1 MEEMLNSREKQES
14 KLYALIAGIFSFFLV
29 IQAIYTVNVISVE
42 GTPNTSI
49 VAEIVNLIYMLVFTI
64 ALFVAKSKIPFVALT
79 GFSLI
84 YNFANIDFETIR
96 MLGPLTIITNIINY
110 VGMILLLA
118 YCILA
123 CVEKQNKIKPFTMQ
137 GMCLSVLAVF
147 LIHNM
152 LILTSYLLNRLN
164 RITQWTLADNITTF
178 YSLQILTMI
187 LLYGRLFFLCIWLS
201 PYNDKEDVV
210 YEREKQLG
218 FVRMYEHVIYL
229 LFTCGVWELVWLY
242 RTTKTLNEH
251 RGEFDK
257 ERDPLAC
264 LLLSMFIPFYYL
276 YWLYKTCKIMERKA
290 EEQGDS
296 CSLAVLCVVLTFIVG
311 IVPPILVQL
320 RLNDIAKKTYATE
333 SKHNDGTDKEEDK
346 HENTNVV
353 VNAE

>member
-1 MEEMLNSREKQES
+1 
-14 KLYALIAGIFSFFLV
+14 
-29 IQAIYTVNVISVE
+29 
-42 GTPNTSI
+42 
-49 VAEIVNLIYMLVFTI
+49 
-64 ALFVAKSKIPFVALT
+64 
-79 GFSLI
+79 
-84 YNFANIDFETIR
+84 
-96 MLGPLTIITNIINY
+96 
-110 VGMILLLA
+110 
-118 YCILA
+118 
-123 CVEKQNKIKPFTMQ
+123 MQ
-137 GMCLSVLAVF
+137 GMCLSVLTVF

-152 LILTSYLLNRLN
+152 LVLTSYLLNRV
-164 RITQWTLADNITTF
+164 TQWTLADNITTF
-178 YSLQILTMI
+178 FSLQILTMI
-187 LLYGRLFFLCIWLS
+187 LLYGRLFFLCLWLS

-320 RLNDIAKKTYATE
+320 RLNDIAKKTYAAE

>member
-49 VAEIVNLIYMLVFTI
+49 VAEIVNLIYMLVFTV
-64 ALFVAKSKIPFVALT
+64 ALFVANNKIPFVALT
-79 GFSLI
+79 GFSLL
-84 YNFANIDFETIR
+84 YNFSNINFEAIR
-96 MLGPLTIITNIINY
+96 IQSPLTTITNIINY
-110 VGMILLLA
+110 VGMILLLV

-137 GMCLSVLAVF
+137 GMCLSVLAIF
-147 LIHNM
+147 AIYNM
-152 LILTSYLLNRLN
+152 LILTSYLLNRVTYGSLV
-164 RITQWTLADNITTF
+164 DNITTF

-187 LLYGRLFFLCIWLS
+187 LLYGRLFFLCVWLS

-210 YEREKQLG
+210 YDREKQLG

-242 RTTKTLNEH
+242 RTTKTLNEY
-251 RGEFDK
+251 RGEYDK

-333 SKHNDGTDKEEDK
+333 SKQNDGTDKEEDK

>member
-29 IQAIYTVNVISVE
+29 IESLYTVNVISVE

-49 VAEIVNLIYMLVFTI
+49 TAGIIDLIYMMVFTI
-64 ALFVAKSKIPFVALT
+64 ALFVANSKIPFVVLT
-79 GFSLI
+79 GFNLI
-84 YNFANIDFETIR
+84 YNFSNINFETIR
-96 MLGPLTIITNIINY
+96 MLSPLTIITNIINY

-137 GMCLSVLAVF
+137 AMCLSVLAVF

-152 LILTSYLLNRLN
+152 LILTSYLLNRVTYGSLV
-164 RITQWTLADNITTF
+164 DNITTF

-210 YEREKQLG
+210 YDREKQLG

-229 LFTCGVWELVWLY
+229 LFTCGVWELIWLY
-242 RTTKTLNEH
+242 RTTKTLNGY
-251 RGEFDK
+251 RGEYDK

-276 YWLYKTCKIMERKA
+276 YWLYKTCKIIERKSA
-290 EEQGDS
+290 EQGDS

-320 RLNDIAKKTYATE
+320 RLNDIAKKTYAAE
-333 SKHNDGTDKEEDK
+333 SEQNGGTDKDEDK
-346 HENTNVV
+346 HEDTNLV
-353 VNAE
+353 VNA